1 MSQAHLHIVSSRHEA
16 GPVVTLEAAACGVP
30 TVGTNVGQVADWA
43 PDAAVAVP
51 VADAGALAEAIVRLL
66 DDDTARL
73 GIAREAQRRALAA
86 DADATAARVNEIYR
100 QVMQSR
106 VRR

>member
-1 MSQAHLHIVSSRHEA
+1 MCS
-16 GPVVTLEAAACGVP
+16 VP
-30 TVGTNVGQVADWA
+30 TVGTEVGEVADWA

-51 VADAGALAEAIVRLL
+51 VADAGALAEGIARLL

-73 GIAREAQRRALAA
+73 RIAREAQRRALAA

-100 QVMQSR
+100 QVVQSQVGR
-106 VRR
+106 

>member
-1 MSQAHLHIVSSRHEA
+1 MCS
-16 GPVVTLEAAACGVP
+16 VP
-30 TVGTNVGQVADWA
+30 TVGTEVGEVADWA

-51 VADAGALAEAIVRLL
+51 VADAGALAEGIARLL

-86 DADATAARVNEIYR
+86 AATAARVNAIYR
-100 QVMQSR
+100 QVVQSR